1 MENNQDVTKVCRTC
15 LTQAK
20 FMHTIFEVKLSNV
33 QNIRIIDFIR
43 RLTSIKITKS
53 NDLPSNICIHCIN
66 DLCKA
71 FDFAQM
77 CIENDIKL
85 KTWIN
90 NSPPSDANQTV
101 KDAGQEKENC
111 IVSDSKLAIAEESKE
126 FEDEVII
133 LKNDSD
139 YIKSTLASENKSF
152 DELLDVNVGSNEEE
166 YIEEEQHQI
175 LIEEFECNICCITA
189 ESLRRHMK
197 THDTNYVKKMHSCKV
212 CAKEFRYPSF
222 LAEHMKNHTGE
233 RPFLCSICGKGF
245 RQSGALQYHIRSHT
259 GSRPY
264 ACNVCSKSFSSP
276 GVLKIH
282 MRRHTDERPY
292 VCDICGMAF
301 RQSTDMRTHRRTH
314 TGEKP
319 ALCTICGKRFSSSS
333 QLNIHIRT
341 HTGEKPF
348 LCSSCSKSFATRDM
362 LIKHERIHTGE
373 RPYVCKICFKAFNQ
387 SSTLK
392 THLNTHKTTKAVIH
406 QSSEQDNMKG
416 GREPD
421 VLLMPTPS
429 VTTLSTEAH

>member
-1 MENNQDVTKVCRTC
+1 
-15 LTQAK
+15 
-20 FMHTIFEVKLSNV
+20 
-33 QNIRIIDFIR
+33 
-43 RLTSIKITKS
+43 
-53 NDLPSNICIHCIN
+53 
-66 DLCKA
+66 
-71 FDFAQM
+71 M